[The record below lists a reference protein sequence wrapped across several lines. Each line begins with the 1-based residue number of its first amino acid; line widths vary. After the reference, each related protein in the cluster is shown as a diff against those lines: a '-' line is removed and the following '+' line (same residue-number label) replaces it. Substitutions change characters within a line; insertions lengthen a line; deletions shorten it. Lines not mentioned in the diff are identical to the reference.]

1 MSTTEPQPRAEYVQD
16 GAPGSKRHNWW
27 IWVSAALACAVVGL
41 VIWQANTQS
50 DLDAAQA
57 QVAELQK
64 QIDDGKQAGS
74 EASVAY
80 QDAFA
85 DLEQELGTTQSDL
98 AETEQQLE
106 DAQLAADQAEQQAA
120 DARQQAEDASNAT
133 DKASAEAKEAQ
144 AQVKAAESR
153 TAIAKDCA
161 NAFVSELSKVAQ
173 SEDPTAAATAAK
185 ADLQAILGDCKAALG
200 TA

>member
-1 MSTTEPQPRAEYVQD
+1 MPEP
-16 GAPGSKRHNWW
+16 GKRRNGW
-27 IWVSAALACAVVGL
+27 IWVSAALAVAVVGL
-41 VIWQANTQS
+41 VIWQVSTQS
-50 DLDAAQA
+50 DLDAMQA
-57 QVAELQK
+57 QVAELEK
-64 QIDDGKQAGS
+64 QLDAAKQTGS
-74 EASVAY
+74 DASAAY

-85 DLEQELGTTQSDL
+85 DLEQELGTTQQDL
-98 AETEQQLE
+98 ADTEQQLD
-106 DAQLAADQAEQQAA
+106 DAQRAADQAEQQAA
-120 DARQQAEDASNAT
+120 DANQQAEDASNAT

-161 NAFVSELSKVAQ
+161 NAFVSELSTVAR

-200 TA
+200 AT